1 MSTELML
8 RLIKD
13 GKIVG
18 KRCTLTLGEAKKHL
32 DSDEYEEHQWAR
44 CYKDEDMVDI
54 YYVYSEKHPE
64 YTHFTTDQWTLCIFA
79 RYDSFDMGIKVGE
92 EWHFAN
98 SIYKYHV
105 YERAVLQ
112 YGSHFDTITQR
123 ESVGWYF
130 DCPNEANEL
139 FHACSIDI
147 EDLGTT
153 KRIGSIYDK
162 DDK

>member
-18 KRCTLTLGEAKKHL
+18 KRWTLTLGEAKKHL

-92 EWHFAN
+92 EWFFEGDRI
-98 SIYKYHV
+98 S
-105 YERAVLQ
+105 
-112 YGSHFDTITQR
+112 YGSNDHRINGVLNSPTINH
-123 ESVGWYF
+123 GWVVMKQGVS
-130 DCPNEANEL
+130 NEL
-139 FHACSIDI
+139 W
-147 EDLGTT
+147 ELVNP

-162 DDK
+162 KDDK